1 MKLFLLVL
9 GASLWLLSNTALAQ
23 TAQPSPGQSQAVQMM
38 PPGAAGP
45 DRMDGD
51 GPRFRSR
58 AAAFSYDRSS
68 GRIEI
73 RCAEAEVTR
82 ECVQAMLP
90 LINAVTP
97 NPGPTVVYATTSI
110 KCGSTIY
117 EVSTGTKGGNCSVA
131 VPEGGQANSA
141 GCVDGDNKSGA
152 TCAEGCGASSGS
164 GSCTIKSAQ

>member
-1 MKLFLLVL
+1 MKPFLLSL
-9 GASLWLLSNTALAQ
+9 GASLCLLSNIALAQ
-23 TAQPSPGQSQAVQMM
+23 TAQPSPGQNQPAQMM

-51 GPRFRSR
+51 GPRFWSH
-58 AAAFSYDRSS
+58 AAAFSYDRST

-73 RCAEAEVTR
+73 RCAEADVTR
-82 ECVQAMLP
+82 DCVEAMLP
-90 LINAVTP
+90 LINTVTP

-117 EVSTGTKGGNCSVA
+117 EVSTGTKGGNCSVV
-131 VPEGGQANSA
+131 VPQGSQANSA
-141 GCVDGDNKSGA
+141 SCGDGNNKSGA
-152 TCAEGCGASSGS
+152 SCAEGCDASSGS